1 MLLPTL
7 SELINY
13 ARFTPNIYNYLI
25 IKEARLLSP
34 APLKLLLGLAF
45 RRLSDHYW
53 RVGKTRRE
61 LATKNNGSTP
71 KLTPRN
77 SGLEAKNDPQ
87 RGPSAFQLCWAGCMC
102 LLTL

>member
-34 APLKLLLGLAF
+34 AP
-45 RRLSDHYW
+45 
-53 RVGKTRRE
+53 
-61 LATKNNGSTP
+61 
-71 KLTPRN
+71 
-77 SGLEAKNDPQ
+77 
-87 RGPSAFQLCWAGCMC
+87 AFQRSEAPVSDPRLPPLRSLPVPILGGLSPVAIKARSRQLCRGINFWDHWVIGID
-102 LLTL
+102 LHPPSR